1 MNHLPILYIVVPCY
15 NEQEMLPISNGQLTK
30 FLKELVAEAAIAPE
44 SRVMY
49 VDDGSHD
56 NTWEQ
61 ISEYAHSDSFVTGVK
76 LAANSGHQNALLA
89 GLTTA
94 KDHADFMVSIDADLQ
109 DDISV
114 IREMIE
120 KYKSG
125 CDIVYGVRN
134 KRTTDTW
141 FKRTTALGFYK
152 LMHTFGV

>member
-1 MNHLPILYIVVPCY
+1 
-15 NEQEMLPISNGQLTK
+15 
-30 FLKELVAEAAIAPE
+30 
-44 SRVMY
+44 MY

-56 NTWEQ
+56 KTWQ
-61 ISEYAHSDSFVTGVK
+61 LISGYAHTDPLVTGVK
-76 LAANSGHQNALLA
+76 LAANAGHQNALLA

-94 KDHADFMVSIDADLQ
+94 KDHADIMVSIDADLQ

-141 FKRTTALGFYK
+141 FKRTTALGF
-152 LMHTFGV
+152 